1 MALPAPNI
9 TIQDH
14 SRRPK
19 PYLRVKTLKQ
29 WLIELPTGNNLKA
42 AQIFIEQVKTINES
56 RYPVHERIQLLDT
69 LRPTA
74 RQLLLSLKQ
83 HTKKAIIPL
92 GNNEI

>member
-1 MALPAPNI
+1 MALSAPNI

-29 WLIELPTGNNLKA
+29 WLIELPTANNQKA
-42 AQIFIEQVKTINES
+42 AQLFIDQVQIINQS
-56 RYPVHERIQLLDT
+56 RYPVYERIQLLDT

-74 RQLLLSLKQ
+74 RQLLLTLKQ
-83 HTKKAIIPL
+83 P
-92 GNNEI
+92 